1 MHHLSEQKGGHYV
14 VPLLSFPPDG
24 WTDPRGSPERGH
36 LILRVISENSSA
48 VASTSAQAEPAAF
61 GATSTRSR
69 SSSRHGIMSE
79 RPRRTPNEPRATGE
93 SFSKSSGA
101 GGISPSV
108 ARRIPLWETELVID
122 GHPQPHGFGMPSLPG
137 PTHPQSS
144 VIAYHHCAIPPASGP
159 ASTVGS
165 ASLWEDAEGRGID
178 TSPAL

>member
-79 RPRRTPNEPRATGE
+79 RPRRTPSEPRAWRKFIQELRRRGNLSE
-93 SFSKSSGA
+93 KPRRVSKANG
-101 GGISPSV
+101 
-108 ARRIPLWETELVID
+108 
-122 GHPQPHGFGMPSLPG
+122 
-137 PTHPQSS
+137 
-144 VIAYHHCAIPPASGP
+144 
-159 ASTVGS
+159 
-165 ASLWEDAEGRGID
+165 
-178 TSPAL
+178 